1 MIEPFL
7 EMMSAERGAA
17 ANTVQSYRRDLE
29 DADHAMRARGVKAL
43 EEAQTDDLR
52 AYLHQMATKG
62 FAASSQARRLSALRQ
77 YYRFLYSEGLRGD
90 DPTGVIDPP
99 KKAHGLPKHLDVA
112 TVDRLLLRA
121 RQEAQAQGLSDTE
134 RRRALRMHALIELLY
149 ASGLRIS
156 EAVNLPRSIIFRPDP
171 LFEVRGKGDK
181 DRLVPISD
189 GARSACQTY
198 IDHCNLDPRSADCA
212 FLFPDGQFSEPVSRQ
227 VVARD
232 LKSLGA
238 RCGIA
243 AASLSPHILRHAF
256 ATHLLQNGADL
267 RVVQQL
273 LGHADISTT
282 QIYTH
287 IADERLHALVSD
299 HHPLATAR

>member
-29 DADHAMRARGVKAL
+29 DAASFVHARKACSL
-43 EEAQTDDLR
+43 DEAQTAELK
-52 AYLHQMATKG
+52 AYLQSMAGQG
-62 FAASSQARRLSALRQ
+62 FAPSSQARRLSALRQ
-77 YYRFLYSEGLRGD
+77 FFRFLYQENIRGD
-90 DPTGVIDPP
+90 DPTSVIDPP
-99 KKAHGLPKHLDVA
+99 KKASGLPKHLDVA
-112 TVDRLLLRA
+112 TVDRLLARA
-121 RQEAQAQGLSDTE
+121 RQEANATDLTDTA
-134 RRRALRMHALIELLY
+134 RRRALRSLALIELLY

-156 EAVNLPRSIIFRPDP
+156 EAVTLPRSVIARPEP
-171 LFEVRGKGDK
+171 LFEVRGKGGK
-181 DRLVPISD
+181 DRLVPISQA
-189 GARSACQTY
+189 ARTACSAYLDDC
-198 IDHCNLDPRSADCA
+198 DLDPRSADCP
-212 FLFPDGQFSEPVSRQ
+212 FLFADGQFSGPVSRQ
-227 VVARD
+227 VVARE

-238 RCGIA
+238 RCGISA
-243 AASLSPHILRHAF
+243 SSLSPHVLRHAF

-282 QIYTH
+282 QIYTY
-287 IADERLHALVSD
+287 IADERLHALVAQ